1 MGIAKPPPPRNAES
15 LYNLRTVLRMV
26 DAGVRLRMVL
36 RMADHLCLRTMLR

>member
-26 DAGVRLRMVL
+26 DVGVCLRMVL
-36 RMADHLCLRTMLR
+36 RMSDYLCLRTMLR